1 MQQSDDIRIHCLET
15 MCVLTKLYANQSGRY
30 QYFSDWTKVAE
41 TSYWSTWLSIEPPK
55 HFFQTVGRTTVAQ
68 MDLLYLADGS
78 DKHNHDNMWMKEP
91 YITVHYDQMYQH
103 SQTLEHSKLLNII

>member
-1 MQQSDDIRIHCLET
+1 
-15 MCVLTKLYANQSGRY
+15 
-30 QYFSDWTKVAE
+30 
-41 TSYWSTWLSIEPPK
+41 
-55 HFFQTVGRTTVAQ
+55 

-91 YITVHYDQMYQH
+91 YITVHYDQMYQQ